1 MTPTLSSITLNAS
14 CHQGILRGSQTVKK
28 GKLGL
33 VIAVSAL
40 GYMVDVYDVIIFT
53 AVRVPSLQALELS
66 PDQITSVGL
75 LLINTQLIGM
85 LLGGIFWGM
94 LGDKRGRLSTLFGSI
109 LLYSS
114 ATLAN
119 AFVTSVESYALLR
132 FLAGFG
138 LAGELGAGITLVSEL
153 MKKEKRG
160 YGTMIIITAGVFG
173 GISGGLVGNFLSW
186 KMAYLLGGLGGFAL
200 FFLRM
205 GVYESSLFLETKRK
219 TKIKRGS
226 LLLFLHS
233 PKLLMKY
240 CHCLFLGVP
249 VWVSIG
255 LLMTLAPEI
264 GLALKV
270 TDPITAAWAI
280 LFFNVGL
287 GMGDLSSSLVSQA
300 LGSRKKAA
308 MIYIVASF
316 LTVLTFFNLHS
327 VSAKVFYSFCMLLG
341 LSNGYWAI
349 FITITAEQFG
359 TNLRS
364 TVTTSAPNLVRGMV
378 IPFSM
383 LIGVLKPS
391 IGIIHTLMLI
401 SVASLIL
408 AFYAILALRE
418 TFSRN
423 LDFVEN

>member
-1 MTPTLSSITLNAS
+1 M
-14 CHQGILRGSQTVKK
+14 KK
-28 GKLGL
+28 GNLSL

-40 GYMVDVYDVIIFT
+40 GYLVDVYDVIIFT
-53 AVRVPSLQALELS
+53 AVRVPSLQSLGLS

-85 LLGGIFWGM
+85 LLGGIFWGI

-109 LLYSS
+109 LLYSV
-114 ATLAN
+114 ATFAN

-138 LAGELGAGITLVSEL
+138 LAGELGAGITLVTEL
-153 MKKEKRG
+153 MRKEKRG

-173 GISGGLVGNFLSW
+173 GILGGLVGNFLPW
-186 KMAYLLGGLGGFAL
+186 KMAYLLGGLGGFLL
-200 FFLRM
+200 FFLRL
-205 GVYESSLFLETKRK
+205 GVFES
-219 TKIKRGS
+219 KIFIEMKAKAKVKKGS
-226 LLLFLHS
+226 LLMFVLS
-233 PKLLMKY
+233 PKLSVKY
-240 CHCLFLGVP
+240 LHCLFLGVP

-264 GLALKV
+264 GQALHITNPV
-270 TDPITAAWAI
+270 TAAWAI

-287 GMGDLSSSLVSQA
+287 GMGDLSSSLVSQW

-308 MIYIVASF
+308 MIYICASF
-316 LTVLTFFNLHS
+316 ITVLTFMNLQG
-327 VSAKVFYSFCMLLG
+327 VSTQTFYLFCILLG

-391 IGIIHTLMLI
+391 IGLINALTLI
-401 SVASLIL
+401 SIASLCL
-408 AFYAILALRE
+408 AFYSILSLRE
-418 TFSRN
+418 TFSQSM
-423 LDFVEN
+423 DFVER

>member
-1 MTPTLSSITLNAS
+1 M
-14 CHQGILRGSQTVKK
+14 QK

-53 AVRVPSLQALELS
+53 AVRVPSLQSLGLS
-66 PDQITSVGL
+66 PEQITSVGI

-85 LLGGIFWGM
+85 LLGGIFWGV

-109 LLYSS
+109 LLYST
-114 ATLAN
+114 ATFAN
-119 AFVTSVESYALLR
+119 AFVTNVESYAFLR
-132 FLAGFG
+132 FVAGFG
-138 LAGELGAGITLVSEL
+138 LAGELGAGITLVTEL
-153 MKKEKRG
+153 MRKEKRG
-160 YGTMIIITAGVFG
+160 YGTMLIITAGVFG
-173 GISGGLVGNFLSW
+173 GIAGGLVGNFLSW
-186 KMAYLLGGLGGFAL
+186 KTAYLLGGIGGFIL

-205 GVYESSLFLETKRK
+205 CVYESNLFLQMKAK
-219 TKIKRGS
+219 AGIKRGN
-226 LLLFLHS
+226 LLMFLHS
-233 PKLLMKY
+233 PKLSIKY
-240 CHCLFLGVP
+240 MHCLLLGVP

-264 GLALKV
+264 GQALKV
-270 TDPITAAWAI
+270 VEPVTAAWAI

-308 MIYIVASF
+308 MIYICVSF
-316 LTVLTFFNLHS
+316 ITVLTFLNLHG
-327 VSAKVFYSFCMLLG
+327 VSAKLFYLFCIILG

-364 TVTTSAPNLVRGMV
+364 TVTTSAPNFVRGMV

-383 LIGVLKPS
+383 LLGLLKPS
-391 IGIIHTLMLI
+391 VGIINALTLI
-401 SVASLIL
+401 SVASLVL
-408 AFYAILALRE
+408 AFYSILSLRE
-418 TFSRN
+418 TFSKSM
-423 LDFVEN
+423 DFVES